1 MAKKGGVQQLQA
13 DLASDEEFEKFLQRS
28 GLLVLDIYS
37 EWCGPCLGMV
47 GSLRKIKLE
56 LGGDNL
62 QLAICKAG
70 SISYLERFNKKSEP
84 TWMFVTNGKAINIM
98 FGTDVPKLVAMITR
112 MLQSTMAKESHVSY
126 EITEL
131 QPIELQQLEVR
142 NRALRVAEEIELA
155 ESRRKR
161 VEYLRSVTDC
171 IMSNLPDIG
180 ITVFG
185 PQVNRDMFKKLS
197 EPADP
202 LKIQCKDRKVFSI
215 SPADFATVNFA
226 AENPLA
232 PDVIEQLYDK
242 ELLMCFWK
250 VEEVLG
256 SPPTVLRQ
264 YAHELTK
271 ETIKPPDEFNE
282 EEIIVPPMIV
292 PLEVTVDILEP
303 GEGPSVRKIRI
314 NVMIFPIEIN
324 VDVEAEAE
332 EVEEEQGGK
341 QVDEIANYEDV
352 EAAEA
357 DPSPAEPLPVAQPE
371 EKQRRTKTIRIPP
384 IWVPSDQR
392 THAAL
397 IYTYFRAQTSTFLPP
412 DPVPEPPHI
421 VMTFDA
427 YKKKD
432 LGVLLETC
440 REDIPLYGFF
450 TSDNPQT
457 AVFIANSVEKYNAK
471 PYVPTDKIVLKVN
484 KVRSPTIPTL
494 MAYGPS
500 YVSTNS
506 VVGHKEASQF
516 FPANYKSAMQEE
528 AELHAVKTEK
538 PKKRKKVSHRTHVEH
553 QFVLFM
559 YIWIFPLQNKKGGD
573 AEDNGKAEA
582 GLADAQQEADDAAK
596 TSPEEGAS
604 TTSSGEDSCESRPA
618 TADGTNP
625 EGAVGS

>member
-70 SISYLERFNKKSEP
+70 SISYLQRFNKKSEP
-84 TWMFVTNGKAINIM
+84 TWMFVTSGKAINIM

-112 MLQSTMAKESHVSY
+112 MLQSTMAKETHLSY

-131 QPIELQQLEVR
+131 QPIELEQLEVR
-142 NRALRVAEEIELA
+142 NKALRLAEEIELA

-161 VEYLRSVTDC
+161 LEYLHSVTDC
-171 IMSNLPDIG
+171 IMANLPDIG

-202 LKIQCKDRKVFSI
+202 LKIQCKDRKVFPILPSDI
-215 SPADFATVNFA
+215 ATVNFA

-232 PDVIEQLYDK
+232 PEVIEQLYDK

-256 SPPTVLRQ
+256 TPPTVLRK

-282 EEIIVPPMIV
+282 EEITVPPMIV
-292 PLEVTVDILEP
+292 PLEVTVEISEP
-303 GEGPSVRKIRI
+303 EPSTEDCQVQPDAVQLAEIRSENVAEGD
-314 NVMIFPIEIN
+314 EETET
-324 VDVEAEAE
+324 EAEAGAAPE
-332 EVEEEQGGK
+332 AVP
-341 QVDEIANYEDV
+341 
-352 EAAEA
+352 AAETA
-357 DPSPAEPLPVAQPE
+357 PVAA
-371 EKQRRTKTIRIPP
+371 KRTKTIRIPP

-421 VMTFDA
+421 VMIFDA

-432 LGVLLETC
+432 LAILLETC

-450 TSDNPQT
+450 NGDNPLT
-457 AVFIANSVEKYNAK
+457 AQFIANSVDKYNAK

-484 KVRSPTIPTL
+484 KLSSPTIPTL

-500 YVSTNS
+500 YVSANS
-506 VVGHKEASQF
+506 VVGHQEATQF
-516 FPANYKSAMQEE
+516 FPANYKSALQEE
-528 AELHAVKTEK
+528 EELHAVKAEK
-538 PKKRKKVSHRTHVEH
+538 PKKRKK
-553 QFVLFM
+553 
-559 YIWIFPLQNKKGGD
+559 NKKRGD
-573 AEDNGKAEA
+573 PEESGKADA
-582 GLADAQQEADDAAK
+582 GPADAQMEAEEAVK

-618 TADGTNP
+618 TADGANP
-625 EGAVGS
+625 DASQAT

>member
-70 SISYLERFNKKSEP
+70 SISSLKRFNKKSEP

-131 QPIELQQLEVR
+131 QPMELEQLEVR
-142 NRALRVAEEIELA
+142 NKALRLAEEIELA

-161 VEYLRSVTDC
+161 LEYLHSVTDC
-171 IMSNLPDIG
+171 IMANLPDIG

-202 LKIQCKDRKVFSI
+202 LKIQCKDRKVFAILPS
-215 SPADFATVNFA
+215 DMTTVNFA

-232 PDVIEQLYDK
+232 PEVIQLLYDK

-256 SPPTVLRQ
+256 TPPTVLRQ

-282 EEIIVPPMIV
+282 EEITVPPMIV
-292 PLEVTVDILEP
+292 PLEVSVEVPEP
-303 GEGPSVRKIRI
+303 EPS
-314 NVMIFPIEIN
+314 
-324 VDVEAEAE
+324 E
-332 EVEEEQGGK
+332 EVQDAEQLAETKSENIRDGKEEEEQ
-341 QVDEIANYEDV
+341 
-352 EAAEA
+352 EAETEEA
-357 DPSPAEPLPVAQPE
+357 LPPAPKSDQ
-371 EKQRRTKTIRIPP
+371 KKTKTIRIPP

-421 VMTFDA
+421 VMIFDA

-432 LGVLLETC
+432 LALLLETC

-450 TSDNPQT
+450 NGDNPQT
-457 AVFIANSVEKYNAK
+457 AVFIANSVDKYNAK

-484 KVRSPTIPTL
+484 KVVNSPTIPTL

-506 VVGHKEASQF
+506 VMGHKEATQF
-516 FPANYKSAMQEE
+516 FPANYKSALQEE
-528 AELHAVKTEK
+528 EELHAVKAEK
-538 PKKRKKVSHRTHVEH
+538 PKKRKK
-553 QFVLFM
+553 
-559 YIWIFPLQNKKGGD
+559 NKKGGD
-573 AEDNGKAEA
+573 PEESGKADA
-582 GLADAQQEADDAAK
+582 GGLADAQQEADEAVK

-618 TADGTNP
+618 TADGANP
-625 EGAVGS
+625 EGPQAT

>member
-13 DLASDEEFEKFLQRS
+13 DLSSDEEFEKFLLRS

-84 TWMFVTNGKAINIM
+84 TWMFVTGGKAINIM
-98 FGTDVPKLVAMITR
+98 FGTDVPKLVAMITG
-112 MLQSTMAKESHVSY
+112 MLRSTMAKESHFGY

-131 QPIELQQLEVR
+131 QPIELEQQEVR
-142 NRALRVAEEIELA
+142 NKALRICEEIELA
-155 ESRRKR
+155 ECRRKR

-171 IMSNLPDIG
+171 IMANLPDIG

-202 LKIQCKDRKVFSI
+202 LKIQCKDRKVFPI
-215 SPADFATVNFA
+215 LPADFATVNFA

-232 PDVIEQLYDK
+232 PEVIAQLYDK

-256 SPPTVLRQ
+256 SPPSVLRQ

-282 EEIIVPPMIV
+282 EEITVPPIIV
-292 PLEVTVDILEP
+292 PLEVTVALPEEAEP
-303 GEGPSVRKIRI
+303 PVQEEQDGAAGE
-314 NVMIFPIEIN
+314 E
-324 VDVEAEAE
+324 EAE
-332 EVEEEQGGK
+332 EEGETLKPQLGESDPN
-341 QVDEIANYEDV
+341 DED
-352 EAAEA
+352 EAK
-357 DPSPAEPLPVAQPE
+357 AEPEATAAPEPVQEQA
-371 EKQRRTKTIRIPP
+371 KRTRTIRIPP
-384 IWVPSDQR
+384 IWVPIDHR

-397 IYTYFRAQTSTFLPP
+397 IYTYFRTQTSTFLPP

-421 VMTFDA
+421 VMTFDS

-432 LGVLLETC
+432 LALILETC

-484 KVRSPTIPTL
+484 KVMSATIPTL
-494 MAYGPS
+494 MTYGPS

-506 VVGHKEASQF
+506 VVGHKEACQF
-516 FPANYKSAMQEE
+516 FPPNYKSALQEE
-528 AELHAVKTEK
+528 AELHAVKAEK
-538 PKKRKKVSHRTHVEH
+538 PKKRKK
-553 QFVLFM
+553 
-559 YIWIFPLQNKKGGD
+559 NKKGAE
-573 AEDNGKAEA
+573 AEDSGKAEA
-582 GLADAQQEADDAAK
+582 EAQQEADEAAK

-625 EGAVGS
+625 DGAPAT

>member
-13 DLASDEEFEKFLQRS
+13 DLTTDEEFEKFLQRS

-70 SISYLERFNKKSEP
+70 SISYLKRFNKKSEP

-98 FGTDVPKLVAMITR
+98 FGTDVPKLVALITKL
-112 MLQSTMAKESHVSY
+112 LQSTMAKESHFGY

-131 QPIELQQLEVR
+131 QPIELQQQEVR
-142 NRALRVAEEIELA
+142 NKALRLAEEIELA

-161 VEYLRSVTDC
+161 LEYLHSVTDC
-171 IMSNLPDIG
+171 IMANLPDIG

-202 LKIQCKDRKVFSI
+202 LKIQCKDRKVFLI
-215 SPADFATVNFA
+215 TPTDFATVNFA
-226 AENPLA
+226 AENPLSQ
-232 PDVIEQLYDK
+232 DVIELLYDK

-256 SPPTVLRQ
+256 SPPAVLRQ

-282 EEIIVPPMIV
+282 EEITVPPMIV
-292 PLEVTVDILEP
+292 PLEVTVEIPQEP
-303 GEGPSVRKIRI
+303 EPL
-314 NVMIFPIEIN
+314 
-324 VDVEAEAE
+324 E
-332 EVEEEQGGK
+332 EVEDQDNQDAEELAESKHDEEGDADEGEAETEVE
-341 QVDEIANYEDV
+341 QVPIPV
-352 EAAEA
+352 
-357 DPSPAEPLPVAQPE
+357 PEPQQ
-371 EKQRRTKTIRIPP
+371 KRTKTIRIPP

-421 VMTFDA
+421 VMIFDA

-432 LGVLLETC
+432 LAILLETC

-450 TSDNPQT
+450 NGENPQT
-457 AVFIANSVEKYNAK
+457 ALFIANSVEKYNAK

-484 KVRSPTIPTL
+484 KVSSPTIPTL

-500 YVSTNS
+500 YVSANS
-506 VVGHKEASQF
+506 VVGHQEATQF
-516 FPANYKSAMQEE
+516 FPPNYKSALQEE
-528 AELHAVKTEK
+528 EELHAVKAEK
-538 PKKRKKVSHRTHVEH
+538 PKKRKK
-553 QFVLFM
+553 
-559 YIWIFPLQNKKGGD
+559 NKKGGD
-573 AEDNGKAEA
+573 TEESGKADA
-582 GLADAQQEADDAAK
+582 GVADAQQEADEAVK

-618 TADGTNP
+618 TADGNNP
-625 EGAVGS
+625 DGQQAT

>member
-1 MAKKGGVQQLQA
+1 MPTCTDA
-13 DLASDEEFEKFLQRS
+13 
-28 GLLVLDIYS
+28 VLDIYS
-37 EWCGPCLGMV
+37 EWCGSCLGMV

-70 SISYLERFNKKSEP
+70 SISYLKRFNRKSEP

-98 FGTDVPKLVAMITR
+98 FGTDVPKLVVMITR

-131 QPIELQQLEVR
+131 QPIELEQQEVR
-142 NRALRVAEEIELA
+142 NKALRLAEEIELA

-161 VEYLRSVTDC
+161 LEYLHSVTDC
-171 IMSNLPDIG
+171 IMANLPDIG

-202 LKIQCKDRKVFSI
+202 LKIQCKDRKVFPI
-215 SPADFATVNFA
+215 LPCDFATVNFA

-232 PDVIEQLYDK
+232 PEVIELLYDK

-256 SPPTVLRQ
+256 SPPSVLRQ

-282 EEIIVPPMIV
+282 EEITVPPIIV
-292 PLEVTVDILEP
+292 PLEVTVDVPETEP
-303 GEGPSVRKIRI
+303 TKEEQEDQGADQLGDAGEG
-314 NVMIFPIEIN
+314 EEA
-324 VDVEAEAE
+324 DTEVEASSA
-332 EVEEEQGGK
+332 
-341 QVDEIANYEDV
+341 
-352 EAAEA
+352 
-357 DPSPAEPLPVAQPE
+357 PVPVP
-371 EKQRRTKTIRIPP
+371 KPDLKKTKTIRIPP
-384 IWVPSDQR
+384 IWVPTDQR

-397 IYTYFRAQTSTFLPP
+397 IYTYFRTQTSTFLPP

-421 VMTFDA
+421 VMIFDA

-432 LGVLLETC
+432 LAILLETC

-450 TSDNPQT
+450 TGENPQT

-484 KVRSPTIPTL
+484 KVSSPTIPTL
-494 MAYGPS
+494 MAYSPS

-506 VVGHKEASQF
+506 VVGHKEATQF
-516 FPANYKSAMQEE
+516 FPANYKSALQEE
-528 AELHAVKTEK
+528 EELHAVKAEK
-538 PKKRKKVSHRTHVEH
+538 PKKRKK
-553 QFVLFM
+553 
-559 YIWIFPLQNKKGGD
+559 NKKGGD
-573 AEDNGKAEA
+573 PEESGKVDA
-582 GLADAQQEADDAAK
+582 GLADAQQEADEAVK

-625 EGAVGS
+625 DGPQAT

>member
-13 DLASDEEFEKFLQRS
+13 DISTDEEFEKFLLRP

-37 EWCGPCLGMV
+37 EWCGSCLGMV

-70 SISYLERFNKKSEP
+70 SISSLQRFNKKSEP

-98 FGTDVPKLVAMITR
+98 FGTDVPKLVVMITR
-112 MLQSTMAKESHVSY
+112 MLQSTLAKESHVSY

-131 QPIELQQLEVR
+131 QPIELEQLEVR
-142 NRALRVAEEIELA
+142 NKALRLAEEIELA

-161 VEYLRSVTDC
+161 LEYLHSVTDC
-171 IMSNLPDIG
+171 IMANLPDIG

-202 LKIQCKDRKVFSI
+202 LKIQCKDRKVFPI
-215 SPADFATVNFA
+215 TPGDFATVNFA

-232 PDVIEQLYDK
+232 PEVIELLHDK

-256 SPPTVLRQ
+256 TPPSVLRQ

-282 EEIIVPPMIV
+282 EEITVPPIIV
-292 PLEVTVDILEP
+292 PLEV
-303 GEGPSVRKIRI
+303 S
-314 NVMIFPIEIN
+314 
-324 VDVEAEAE
+324 VDVPEPEPT
-332 EVEEEQGGK
+332 EEEQEDQSAKLLGEGEE
-341 QVDEIANYEDV
+341 VDT
-352 EAAEA
+352 EA
-357 DPSPAEPLPVAQPE
+357 DASPVPVPVPKPE
-371 EKQRRTKTIRIPP
+371 QKKTKTIRIPP
-384 IWVPSDQR
+384 IWVPIDQR

-397 IYTYFRAQTSTFLPP
+397 IYTYFRAQTTTFLPP

-421 VMTFDA
+421 VMIFDA

-432 LGVLLETC
+432 LAILLDTC

-450 TSDNPQT
+450 SGENPLT
-457 AVFIANSVEKYNAK
+457 ATFLANSVDKYNAK

-484 KVRSPTIPTL
+484 KVSSPTIPTL

-516 FPANYKSAMQEE
+516 FPANYKSALQEE
-528 AELHAVKTEK
+528 EELHAVKAEK
-538 PKKRKKVSHRTHVEH
+538 PKKRKK
-553 QFVLFM
+553 
-559 YIWIFPLQNKKGGD
+559 NKKGGD
-573 AEDNGKAEA
+573 PEESGKGDA
-582 GLADAQQEADDAAK
+582 GLADAQQEADEAVK

-604 TTSSGEDSCESRPA
+604 TTSSGEDSCDSRPA

-625 EGAVGS
+625 DGPNPQAT

>member
-1 MAKKGGVQQLQA
+1 
-13 DLASDEEFEKFLQRS
+13 
-28 GLLVLDIYS
+28 
-37 EWCGPCLGMV
+37 MV

-70 SISYLERFNKKSEP
+70 SISYLKRFNKKSEP
-84 TWMFVTNGKAINIM
+84 TWMFVTSGKAINIM

-112 MLQSTMAKESHVSY
+112 MLQSTLAKESHVSY

-131 QPIELQQLEVR
+131 QPIELEQLEVR
-142 NRALRVAEEIELA
+142 NKALRLAEEIELA

-161 VEYLRSVTDC
+161 LEYLHSVTDC
-171 IMSNLPDIG
+171 IMANLPDIG

-202 LKIQCKDRKVFSI
+202 LKIQCKDRKVFPILPS
-215 SPADFATVNFA
+215 DMATVNFA

-232 PDVIEQLYDK
+232 PEVIELLYDK

-271 ETIKPPDEFNE
+271 ETIKPPGEFNE
-282 EEIIVPPMIV
+282 EEITVPPMIV
-292 PLEVTVDILEP
+292 PLEVSVKIPERELLEEMQDTQDAEQLSEIKSEHLK
-303 GEGPSVRKIRI
+303 EG
-314 NVMIFPIEIN
+314 
-324 VDVEAEAE
+324 
-332 EVEEEQGGK
+332 EEE
-341 QVDEIANYEDV
+341 
-352 EAAEA
+352 EAAETA
-357 DPSPAEPLPVAQPE
+357 ETAEDAVPPAEAAAVSRSDQ
-371 EKQRRTKTIRIPP
+371 KKTKTIRIPP

-421 VMTFDA
+421 VMIFDA

-432 LGVLLETC
+432 LAILLETC
-440 REDIPLYGFF
+440 RDDIPLYGFF
-450 TSDNPQT
+450 NSDNPQT

-484 KVRSPTIPTL
+484 KVSSPTIPTL

-500 YVSTNS
+500 YVSSNS
-506 VVGHKEASQF
+506 VIGHKEASQF
-516 FPANYKSAMQEE
+516 FPANYKSALQEE
-528 AELHAVKTEK
+528 EELHAVKAEK
-538 PKKRKKVSHRTHVEH
+538 PKKRKK
-553 QFVLFM
+553 
-559 YIWIFPLQNKKGGD
+559 NKKGGD
-573 AEDNGKAEA
+573 PEESGKADA
-582 GLADAQQEADDAAK
+582 GLADAQQEADEAVK

-625 EGAVGS
+625 EAPST

>member
-303 GEGPSVRKIRI
+303 
-314 NVMIFPIEIN
+314 EIN

-341 QVDEIANYEDV
+341 QVDEIANDEDV

-553 QFVLFM
+553 QFVLFV

>member
-13 DLASDEEFEKFLQRS
+13 DISTDEEFDKFLHRS

-98 FGTDVPKLVAMITR
+98 FGTDVPKLVAIITK
-112 MLQSTMAKESHVSY
+112 MLQSTMAKEVHQCY

-131 QPIELQQLEVR
+131 QPIELEQQEVT
-142 NRALRVAEEIELA
+142 NKALRLAEHIEL
-155 ESRRKR
+155 EECKRKR
-161 VEYLRSVTDC
+161 LEHLKSVTDC
-171 IMSNLPDIG
+171 IMQNLPDIG

-185 PQVNRDMFKKLS
+185 PQVNREMFKKLS

-202 LKIQCKDRKVFSI
+202 LKIQCKDRKVFPITPS
-215 SPADFATVNFA
+215 DFATVNFA

-232 PDVIEQLYDK
+232 SDVIEHLYDK

-250 VEEVLG
+250 VDEALG
-256 SPPTVLRQ
+256 IPPNILRQ

-282 EEIIVPPMIV
+282 EEITVPPIIV
-292 PLEVTVDILEP
+292 PLE
-303 GEGPSVRKIRI
+303 I
-314 NVMIFPIEIN
+314 NVQIKRKGSEK
-324 VDVEAEAE
+324 EAEILRVE
-332 EVEEEQGGK
+332 DLNVNMEEDKGEVE
-341 QVDEIANYEDV
+341 I
-352 EAAEA
+352 EAAE
-357 DPSPAEPLPVAQPE
+357 DPYDVKSED
-371 EKQRRTKTIRIPP
+371 TKNYKNIRIPP

-397 IYTYFRAQTSTFLPP
+397 IYTYFRGQTTAFLPP
-412 DPVPEPPHI
+412 DPDPEPPHI
-421 VMTFDA
+421 VMSFDA

-432 LGVLLETC
+432 LYILLVSW

-484 KVRSPTIPTL
+484 KVKTQTLPVL
-494 MAYGPS
+494 MAYGPN
-500 YVSTNS
+500 YVSANS
-506 VVGHKEASQF
+506 VVGHEEACQF
-516 FPANYKSAMQEE
+516 FPDSYKSALQEE
-528 AELHAVKTEK
+528 AELHAVKPDK
-538 PKKRKKVSHRTHVEH
+538 PKKRKK
-553 QFVLFM
+553 
-559 YIWIFPLQNKKGGD
+559 NKKGAD
-573 AEDNGKAEA
+573 AEDTRKVDVGLSEEEA
-582 GLADAQQEADDAAK
+582 LQESDEAAK
-596 TSPEEGAS
+596 TTPEEGAS
-604 TTSSGEDSCESRPA
+604 TTSSGEDSCESRPP
-618 TADGTNP
+618 TADGINSFTDR
-625 EGAVGS
+625 GSGVTTK

>member
-13 DLASDEEFEKFLQRS
+13 DLSTDEEFEKFLQRP

-70 SISYLERFNKKSEP
+70 SISYLKRFNKKSEP
-84 TWMFVTNGKAINIM
+84 TWMFVTGGKAINIM

-112 MLQSTMAKESHVSY
+112 MLQSTLAKESHVSY
-126 EITEL
+126 EVTEL
-131 QPIELQQLEVR
+131 QPIELEQLEVR
-142 NRALRVAEEIELA
+142 NKALRLAEEIELA

-161 VEYLRSVTDC
+161 LEYLHSVTDC
-171 IMSNLPDIG
+171 IMANLPDIG

-202 LKIQCKDRKVFSI
+202 LKIQCKDRKVFTI
-215 SPADFATVNFA
+215 LPGDMATVNFA

-232 PDVIEQLYDK
+232 AEVIEQLYDK

-282 EEIIVPPMIV
+282 EEITVPPMIV
-292 PLEVTVDILEP
+292 PLEVSVEIPEPEQSEELQDTQNAQQPVDIKSDHVKEG
-303 GEGPSVRKIRI
+303 GE
-314 NVMIFPIEIN
+314 E
-324 VDVEAEAE
+324 E
-332 EVEEEQGGK
+332 EVEGVAETEEEA
-341 QVDEIANYEDV
+341 VPPA
-352 EAAEA
+352 EAAAVPRSE
-357 DPSPAEPLPVAQPE
+357 Q
-371 EKQRRTKTIRIPP
+371 KKTKIIRIPP

-421 VMTFDA
+421 VMIFDA

-432 LGVLLETC
+432 LAILLETC

-450 TSDNPQT
+450 NGDNPQT
-457 AVFIANSVEKYNAK
+457 AVFIANSVDKYNAK

-484 KVRSPTIPTL
+484 KVSSPTIPTL

-500 YVSTNS
+500 YVSANS
-506 VVGHKEASQF
+506 VIGHKEASQF
-516 FPANYKSAMQEE
+516 FPANYKSALQEE
-528 AELHAVKTEK
+528 EELHAVKAEK
-538 PKKRKKVSHRTHVEH
+538 PKKRKK
-553 QFVLFM
+553 
-559 YIWIFPLQNKKGGD
+559 NKKGGD
-573 AEDNGKAEA
+573 PEESGKADA
-582 GLADAQQEADDAAK
+582 GLADAQQEADEAVK

-618 TADGTNP
+618 TADGANP
-625 EGAVGS
+625 EALPAP

>member
-142 NRALRVAEEIELA
+142 NRALQVAEEIELA

-171 IMSNLPDIG
+171 IMGNLPDIG

-232 PDVIEQLYDK
+232 PEVIEQLYDK

-256 SPPTVLRQ
+256 SPPAVLRQ

-282 EEIIVPPMIV
+282 EEITVPPMIV
-292 PLEVTVDILEP
+292 PLEVTAEVEP
-303 GEGPSVRKIRI
+303 EP
-314 NVMIFPIEIN
+314 
-324 VDVEAEAE
+324 
-332 EVEEEQGGK
+332 EEEQGG
-341 QVDEIANYEDV
+341 QQLGEMPNDEEM
-352 EAAEA
+352 EAAES
-357 DPSPAEPLPVAQPE
+357 DPSPAELLPVAQPE
-371 EKQRRTKTIRIPP
+371 EKTRRTKTIRIPP

-397 IYTYFRAQTSTFLPP
+397 IYTYFRAQTATFLPP

-471 PYVPTDKIVLKVN
+471 PYVP
-484 KVRSPTIPTL
+484 
-494 MAYGPS
+494 
-500 YVSTNS
+500 
-506 VVGHKEASQF
+506 
-516 FPANYKSAMQEE
+516 
-528 AELHAVKTEK
+528 
-538 PKKRKKVSHRTHVEH
+538 
-553 QFVLFM
+553 
-559 YIWIFPLQNKKGGD
+559 
-573 AEDNGKAEA
+573 
-582 GLADAQQEADDAAK
+582 
-596 TSPEEGAS
+596 
-604 TTSSGEDSCESRPA
+604 
-618 TADGTNP
+618 
-625 EGAVGS
+625 

>member
-13 DLASDEEFEKFLQRS
+13 DISTDEEFEKFLLRP

-37 EWCGPCLGMV
+37 EWCGSCLGMV

-70 SISYLERFNKKSEP
+70 SISSLQRFNKKSEP

-98 FGTDVPKLVAMITR
+98 FGTDVPKLVVMITR
-112 MLQSTMAKESHVSY
+112 MLQSTLAKESHVSY

-131 QPIELQQLEVR
+131 QPIELEQLEVR
-142 NRALRVAEEIELA
+142 NRALRLAEEIELA

-161 VEYLRSVTDC
+161 LEYLHSVTDC
-171 IMSNLPDIG
+171 IMANLPDIG

-202 LKIQCKDRKVFSI
+202 LKIQCKDRKVFPI
-215 SPADFATVNFA
+215 TPGDFATVNFA

-232 PDVIEQLYDK
+232 PEVIELLHDK

-250 VEEVLG
+250 VDEVLG
-256 SPPTVLRQ
+256 TPPSVLRQ

-282 EEIIVPPMIV
+282 EEITVPPIIV
-292 PLEVTVDILEP
+292 PLEV
-303 GEGPSVRKIRI
+303 S
-314 NVMIFPIEIN
+314 
-324 VDVEAEAE
+324 VDVPEPEPSEEELEDQSAKLLGEDEEVDTEAEACS
-332 EVEEEQGGK
+332 VPVPVPVPKAEQK
-341 QVDEIANYEDV
+341 
-352 EAAEA
+352 
-357 DPSPAEPLPVAQPE
+357 
-371 EKQRRTKTIRIPP
+371 KTKIIRIPP
-384 IWVPSDQR
+384 IWVPIDQR

-397 IYTYFRAQTSTFLPP
+397 IYTYFRAQTTTFLPP

-421 VMTFDA
+421 VMIFDA

-432 LGVLLETC
+432 LAILLETC

-450 TSDNPQT
+450 SGENPLT
-457 AVFIANSVEKYNAK
+457 ATFLANSVDKYNARS
-471 PYVPTDKIVLKVN
+471 YVPTDKIVLKVN
-484 KVRSPTIPTL
+484 KVSSPTIPTL

-516 FPANYKSAMQEE
+516 FPVNYKSALQEE
-528 AELHAVKTEK
+528 EELHAVKAEK
-538 PKKRKKVSHRTHVEH
+538 PKKRKK
-553 QFVLFM
+553 
-559 YIWIFPLQNKKGGD
+559 NKKGGD
-573 AEDNGKAEA
+573 PEESGKADA
-582 GLADAQQEADDAAK
+582 GLADAQQEADEAVK

-625 EGAVGS
+625 DGPNPLAT

>member
-13 DLASDEEFEKFLQRS
+13 DLTTDEEFEKFLQRT

-70 SISYLERFNKKSEP
+70 SISYLNRFNKKSEP
-84 TWMFVTNGKAINIM
+84 TWMFVTNGKAISIM

-112 MLQSTMAKESHVSY
+112 MLQSTMAKESHLSY

-142 NRALRVAEEIELA
+142 NKALRQAEEIELA

-161 VEYLRSVTDC
+161 LEYLHSVTDC
-171 IMSNLPDIG
+171 IMANLPDIG

-202 LKIQCKDRKVFSI
+202 LKIQCKDRKVFTILPSDI
-215 SPADFATVNFA
+215 ATVNFA

-232 PDVIEQLYDK
+232 PDVIELLYEK

-292 PLEVTVDILEP
+292 PMEVSVEIPEPEQTEEDQEHQDAHQLVDTKTENVED
-303 GEGPSVRKIRI
+303 GEEKASP
-314 NVMIFPIEIN
+314 
-324 VDVEAEAE
+324 E
-332 EVEEEQGGK
+332 EVPP
-341 QVDEIANYEDV
+341 V
-352 EAAEA
+352 EPTTVPKA
-357 DPSPAEPLPVAQPE
+357 DQN
-371 EKQRRTKTIRIPP
+371 KTKTVRIPP

-421 VMTFDA
+421 VMIFDA

-432 LGVLLETC
+432 LAILLDTC

-450 TSDNPQT
+450 NGENPQT
-457 AVFIANSVEKYNAK
+457 AVFIANSVDKYNAK

-484 KVRSPTIPTL
+484 KVSSPTIPTL

-506 VVGHKEASQF
+506 VIGHKEATQF
-516 FPANYKSAMQEE
+516 FPANYKSALQEE
-528 AELHAVKTEK
+528 EELHAVKAEK
-538 PKKRKKVSHRTHVEH
+538 PKKRKK
-553 QFVLFM
+553 
-559 YIWIFPLQNKKGGD
+559 NKKGGD
-573 AEDNGKAEA
+573 PEESGKVDI
-582 GLADAQQEADDAAK
+582 GLTDTQQEADEAVK

-625 EGAVGS
+625 DGTQGT

>member
-13 DLASDEEFEKFLQRS
+13 DLSTDEEFEKFLQRA

-70 SISYLERFNKKSEP
+70 SISYLKRFNKKSEP
-84 TWMFVTNGKAINIM
+84 TWMFVTGGKAINIM

-112 MLQSTMAKESHVSY
+112 MLQSTLAKESHVSY

-131 QPIELQQLEVR
+131 QPIELEQLEVR
-142 NRALRVAEEIELA
+142 NKALRLAEEIELA

-161 VEYLRSVTDC
+161 LEYLHSVTDC
-171 IMSNLPDIG
+171 IMANLPDIG

-202 LKIQCKDRKVFSI
+202 LKIQCKDRKVFPILPS
-215 SPADFATVNFA
+215 DMATVNFA
-226 AENPLA
+226 AENPLS
-232 PDVIEQLYDK
+232 PEVIELLYDK

-271 ETIKPPDEFNE
+271 ETIKPPGEFNE
-282 EEIIVPPMIV
+282 EEITVPPIIV
-292 PLEVTVDILEP
+292 PLEVSVKIPERELLEEMQDTQDAEQLSEIKSEHVK
-303 GEGPSVRKIRI
+303 EG
-314 NVMIFPIEIN
+314 
-324 VDVEAEAE
+324 
-332 EVEEEQGGK
+332 EEE
-341 QVDEIANYEDV
+341 EE
-352 EAAEA
+352 EAAETA
-357 DPSPAEPLPVAQPE
+357 EEAVPPAEAAAVSRSDQ
-371 EKQRRTKTIRIPP
+371 KKTKTIRIPP

-421 VMTFDA
+421 VMIFDA

-432 LGVLLETC
+432 LAILLETC
-440 REDIPLYGFF
+440 RDDIPLYGFF
-450 TSDNPQT
+450 NSDNPQT

-484 KVRSPTIPTL
+484 KVSSPTIPTL

-500 YVSTNS
+500 YVSSNS
-506 VVGHKEASQF
+506 VIGHKEAGQF
-516 FPANYKSAMQEE
+516 FPANYKSALQEE
-528 AELHAVKTEK
+528 EELHAVKAEK
-538 PKKRKKVSHRTHVEH
+538 PKKRKK
-553 QFVLFM
+553 
-559 YIWIFPLQNKKGGD
+559 NKKGGD
-573 AEDNGKAEA
+573 PEESGKADA
-582 GLADAQQEADDAAK
+582 GLADAQQEADEAVK

-625 EGAVGS
+625 EAPAT

>member
-303 GEGPSVRKIRI
+303 
-314 NVMIFPIEIN
+314 EIN

-341 QVDEIANYEDV
+341 QVDEIANDEDV

-538 PKKRKKVSHRTHVEH
+538 PKKRKK
-553 QFVLFM
+553 
-559 YIWIFPLQNKKGGD
+559 NKKGGD

>member
-13 DLASDEEFEKFLQRS
+13 DISTDEEFEKFLQRS

-84 TWMFVTNGKAINIM
+84 TWMFVTGGKAINIM
-98 FGTDVPKLVAMITR
+98 FGTDVPKLVAIITK
-112 MLQSTMAKESHVSY
+112 MLQSTMAKEVHQSY

-131 QPIELQQLEVR
+131 QPIELEQQEVK
-142 NRALRVAEEIELA
+142 NKALRLAENIEL
-155 ESRRKR
+155 EECKRKR
-161 VEYLRSVTDC
+161 LEYLKSVTDC
-171 IMSNLPDIG
+171 IMQNLPDIG

-185 PQVNRDMFKKLS
+185 PQVNREMFKKLS

-202 LKIQCKDRKVFSI
+202 LKIQCKDRKVFTITRS
-215 SPADFATVNFA
+215 DFTTVNFA
-226 AENPLA
+226 SENPLA
-232 PDVIEQLYDK
+232 SDVIEQLYDK

-250 VEEVLG
+250 VEDALG
-256 SPPTVLRQ
+256 SPPNVLRQ

-282 EEIIVPPMIV
+282 EEITVPPIIV
-292 PLEVTVDILEP
+292 PLDVTVQIKREVC
-303 GEGPSVRKIRI
+303 ET
-314 NVMIFPIEIN
+314 
-324 VDVEAEAE
+324 EAEIVRVEQLNDNKE
-332 EVEEEQGGK
+332 EDKSE
-341 QVDEIANYEDV
+341 VDN
-352 EAAEA
+352 EAAE
-357 DPSPAEPLPVAQPE
+357 DRDEGKLEDS
-371 EKQRRTKTIRIPP
+371 TNFKTIRIPP

-392 THAAL
+392 TNAAL
-397 IYTYFRAQTSTFLPP
+397 IYTYFRGQTSAFLPP

-432 LGVLLETC
+432 LDILLESC

-484 KVRSPTIPTL
+484 KVKTQTVPML

-506 VVGHKEASQF
+506 VVGHKEACQF
-516 FPANYKSAMQEE
+516 FPDNYKSALQEE
-528 AELHAVKTEK
+528 AELHAVKAEK
-538 PKKRKKVSHRTHVEH
+538 PKKRKK
-553 QFVLFM
+553 
-559 YIWIFPLQNKKGGD
+559 NKKGAD
-573 AEDNGKAEA
+573 ADDNGKADVLSEA
-582 GLADAQQEADDAAK
+582 EAQQESEEAAK
-596 TSPEEGAS
+596 TTPEESAS
-604 TTSSGEDSCESRPA
+604 TTSSGEDSCESRPP
-618 TADGTNP
+618 TADGNNSSADRGT
-625 EGAVGS
+625 GVITK

>member
-13 DLASDEEFEKFLQRS
+13 DLTTDEEFEKFLQRS

-70 SISYLERFNKKSEP
+70 SISYLKRFNKKSEP

-112 MLQSTMAKESHVSY
+112 LLQSTMARESHLSY
-126 EITEL
+126 EVTEL
-131 QPIELQQLEVR
+131 QPMELEQLEVR
-142 NRALRVAEEIELA
+142 NKALRLAEEIELA

-161 VEYLRSVTDC
+161 LEYLHSVTDC
-171 IMSNLPDIG
+171 IMANLPDIG

-202 LKIQCKDRKVFSI
+202 LKIQCKDRKVFPI
-215 SPADFATVNFA
+215 LPGDIATVNFA

-256 SPPTVLRQ
+256 TPPTVLRQ

-282 EEIIVPPMIV
+282 EEITVPPMIV
-292 PLEVTVDILEP
+292 PLEVTVEISEPEPSSENGLEQSDAEHLAEIRSENV
-303 GEGPSVRKIRI
+303 GEG
-314 NVMIFPIEIN
+314 
-324 VDVEAEAE
+324 
-332 EVEEEQGGK
+332 EEEIEPEVGAAPEA
-341 QVDEIANYEDV
+341 VP
-352 EAAEA
+352 AAETA
-357 DPSPAEPLPVAQPE
+357 PVPA
-371 EKQRRTKTIRIPP
+371 KKTKTIRIPP

-397 IYTYFRAQTSTFLPP
+397 IYTYFRVQTTTFLPP

-421 VMTFDA
+421 VMIFDA

-432 LGVLLETC
+432 LAILLETC
-440 REDIPLYGFF
+440 REDIPLYGFYNG
-450 TSDNPQT
+450 DNPLT
-457 AVFIANSVEKYNAK
+457 AQFIANSVEKYNAK

-484 KVRSPTIPTL
+484 KLNSPTIPTL

-500 YVSTNS
+500 YVSANS
-506 VVGHKEASQF
+506 VVGHQEAIQF
-516 FPANYKSAMQEE
+516 FPANYKSALQEE
-528 AELHAVKTEK
+528 EELHAVKAEK
-538 PKKRKKVSHRTHVEH
+538 PKKRKK
-553 QFVLFM
+553 
-559 YIWIFPLQNKKGGD
+559 NKKGGD
-573 AEDNGKAEA
+573 PEESGKADA
-582 GLADAQQEADDAAK
+582 GPADAQLEADEAVK

-618 TADGTNP
+618 TADGANP
-625 EGAVGS
+625 DASAS

>member
-13 DLASDEEFEKFLQRS
+13 DISSDEEFEKFLQRP

-84 TWMFVTNGKAINIM
+84 TWMFVANGKAINIM

-112 MLQSTMAKESHVSY
+112 ELELTIAKEPHECY

-131 QPIELQQLEVR
+131 QPIELEQLKIKNE
-142 NRALRVAEEIELA
+142 ALQLAEKIELE
-155 ESRRKR
+155 ESKKKR
-161 VEYLRSVTDC
+161 IEYLKYVTDT
-171 IMSNLPDIG
+171 IMENLPDIG

-202 LKIQCKDRKVFSI
+202 LKIQCKDRKVFAITQS
-215 SPADFATVNFA
+215 DFNTVNFS
-226 AENPLA
+226 AENPLES
-232 PDVIEQLYDK
+232 DVIQHLYDK

-250 VEEVLG
+250 VEETMG
-256 SPPTVLRQ
+256 TPPTVLNL

-282 EEIIVPPMIV
+282 EETILPPLIVPI
-292 PLEVTVDILEP
+292 EVSIQVMVEVEP
-303 GEGPSVRKIRI
+303 DEPPVEPFEG
-314 NVMIFPIEIN
+314 
-324 VDVEAEAE
+324 EAEAE
-332 EVEEEQGGK
+332 
-341 QVDEIANYEDV
+341 A
-352 EAAEA
+352 EAAETA
-357 DPSPAEPLPVAQPE
+357 APAEQLME
-371 EKQRRTKTIRIPP
+371 TKLIKIPP

-397 IYTYFRAQTSTFLPP
+397 IYTYFRAQTATFLPP
-412 DPVPEPPHI
+412 DPTPEPPHI
-421 VMTFDA
+421 IMTFDA

-432 LGVLLETC
+432 LMNLVDAC
-440 REDIPLYGFF
+440 RDDVPLYGFF
-450 TSDNPQT
+450 SSDNPQT
-457 AVFIANSVEKYNAK
+457 ANFIANSVDKYNAK

-484 KVRSPTIPTL
+484 KVLGETIPLL
-494 MAYGPS
+494 MEYGPS
-500 YVSTNS
+500 YVSPNS
-506 VVGHKEASQF
+506 VVGSKEASKF
-516 FPANYKSAMQEE
+516 FPPSYKSAQQEE
-528 AELHAVKTEK
+528 AELHAVKAEK
-538 PKKRKKVSHRTHVEH
+538 PKKRKK
-553 QFVLFM
+553 
-559 YIWIFPLQNKKGGD
+559 NKKGAD
-573 AEDNGKAEA
+573 AEDDQGAA
-582 GLADAQQEADDAAK
+582 GGADNQQEADDAAK

-618 TADGTNP
+618 TADGNNLSTDAP
-625 EGAVGS
+625 Q

>member
-13 DLASDEEFEKFLQRS
+13 DLSTDEEFEKFLLRS

-112 MLQSTMAKESHVSY
+112 MLQSTMAKESHFGY

-131 QPIELQQLEVR
+131 QPIELEQQEER
-142 NRALRVAEEIELA
+142 NKALRLAQEIELA

-161 VEYLRSVTDC
+161 VEYLSSVTDC
-171 IMSNLPDIG
+171 IMANLPDIG

-202 LKIQCKDRKVFSI
+202 LKIQCKDRKVFPITPS
-215 SPADFATVNFA
+215 DFATVNFA

-232 PDVIEQLYDK
+232 PEVIEQLYDK

-256 SPPTVLRQ
+256 SPPSVLRQ

-282 EEIIVPPMIV
+282 EEITVPPMIV
-292 PLEVTVDILEP
+292 PLEITVEIPAED
-303 GEGPSVRKIRI
+303 PSSEEAV
-314 NVMIFPIEIN
+314 
-324 VDVEAEAE
+324 AEAMKQQS
-332 EVEEEQGGK
+332 EEQKDPDSTRNEGGGG
-341 QVDEIANYEDV
+341 DEE
-352 EAAEA
+352 AEA
-357 DPSPAEPLPVAQPE
+357 DPEPAPPPEPEQEQP
-371 EKQRRTKTIRIPP
+371 KKTKIVRIPP

-397 IYTYFRAQTSTFLPP
+397 IYTYFRGQTSAFLPP

-432 LGVLLETC
+432 LALILETC

-484 KVRSPTIPTL
+484 KVSSATIPTL
-494 MAYGPS
+494 KAYGPS
-500 YVSTNS
+500 YVSINS
-506 VVGHKEASQF
+506 VIGHKEAVQF
-516 FPANYKSAMQEE
+516 FPANYKSALQEE

-538 PKKRKKVSHRTHVEH
+538 PKKRKK
-553 QFVLFM
+553 
-559 YIWIFPLQNKKGGD
+559 NKKGAD
-573 AEDNGKAEA
+573 ADESGKPDA
-582 GLADAQQEADDAAK
+582 GLTDAQQEADEAAK

-618 TADGTNP
+618 TADGANA
-625 EGAVGS
+625 EGAPAT

>member
-13 DLASDEEFEKFLQRS
+13 DLSTDEEFEKFLLRS

-98 FGTDVPKLVAMITR
+98 FGTDVPKLVTVITR
-112 MLQSTMAKESHVSY
+112 LLQSTMAKETHLGY

-131 QPIELQQLEVR
+131 QPIELEQLEER
-142 NRALRVAEEIELA
+142 NKALRLSEEIELS

-161 VEYLRSVTDC
+161 MEYLSSVTDC

-202 LKIQCKDRKVFSI
+202 LKIQCKDRKVFPI
-215 SPADFATVNFA
+215 TAPDFATVNFA

-232 PDVIEQLYDK
+232 QEVIEQLYDK

-256 SPPTVLRQ
+256 TPPSVLRQ

-282 EEIIVPPMIV
+282 EEITVPPMIV
-292 PLEVTVDILEP
+292 PLEVTVEIPEEEP
-303 GEGPSVRKIRI
+303 VLQEDDEEEIIKQMSGEKSEEPPGDDKG
-314 NVMIFPIEIN
+314 EA
-324 VDVEAEAE
+324 AEAE
-332 EVEEEQGGK
+332 ETEAKPPPAPEPEQ
-341 QVDEIANYEDV
+341 
-352 EAAEA
+352 
-357 DPSPAEPLPVAQPE
+357 
-371 EKQRRTKTIRIPP
+371 EKPKKTKTIRIPP
-384 IWVPSDQR
+384 IWVPCDQR

-397 IYTYFRAQTSTFLPP
+397 IYTYFRAQTATFLPP

-432 LGVLLETC
+432 LALILETC

-484 KVRSPTIPTL
+484 KVKGQTIPTL
-494 MAYGPS
+494 MTYGPS

-506 VVGHKEASQF
+506 VIGHKEAVQF
-516 FPANYKSAMQEE
+516 FPPNYKSALQEE
-528 AELHAVKTEK
+528 AELHAVKAEK
-538 PKKRKKVSHRTHVEH
+538 PKKRKK
-553 QFVLFM
+553 
-559 YIWIFPLQNKKGGD
+559 NKKG
-573 AEDNGKAEA
+573 AEAEESGKAAE
-582 GLADAQQEADDAAK
+582 ADAQQEAEEAAK

-618 TADGTNP
+618 TADGTNAD
-625 EGAVGS
+625 GGQGT

>member
-1 MAKKGGVQQLQA
+1 
-13 DLASDEEFEKFLQRS
+13 
-28 GLLVLDIYS
+28 
-37 EWCGPCLGMV
+37 
-47 GSLRKIKLE
+47 
-56 LGGDNL
+56 
-62 QLAICKAG
+62 
-70 SISYLERFNKKSEP
+70 
-84 TWMFVTNGKAINIM
+84 M

-112 MLQSTMAKESHVSY
+112 MLQSTLAKESHVSY

-131 QPIELQQLEVR
+131 QPIELEQLEVR
-142 NRALRVAEEIELA
+142 NKALRLAEEIELA

-161 VEYLRSVTDC
+161 LEYLHSVTDC
-171 IMSNLPDIG
+171 IMANLPDIG

-202 LKIQCKDRKVFSI
+202 LKIQCKDRKVFPILPS
-215 SPADFATVNFA
+215 DMATVNFA
-226 AENPLA
+226 AENPLS
-232 PDVIEQLYDK
+232 PEVIELLYDK

-271 ETIKPPDEFNE
+271 ETIKPPGEFNE
-282 EEIIVPPMIV
+282 EEITVPPIIV
-292 PLEVTVDILEP
+292 PLEVSVKIPERELLEEMQDTQDAEQLSEIKSEHVK
-303 GEGPSVRKIRI
+303 EG
-314 NVMIFPIEIN
+314 
-324 VDVEAEAE
+324 
-332 EVEEEQGGK
+332 EEE
-341 QVDEIANYEDV
+341 EE
-352 EAAEA
+352 EAAETA
-357 DPSPAEPLPVAQPE
+357 EEAVPPAEAAAVSRSDQ
-371 EKQRRTKTIRIPP
+371 KKTKTIRIPP

-421 VMTFDA
+421 VMIFDA

-432 LGVLLETC
+432 LAILLETC
-440 REDIPLYGFF
+440 RDDIPLYGFF
-450 TSDNPQT
+450 NSDNPQT

-484 KVRSPTIPTL
+484 KVSSPTIPTL

-500 YVSTNS
+500 YVSSNS
-506 VVGHKEASQF
+506 VIGHKEAGQF
-516 FPANYKSAMQEE
+516 FPANYKSALQEE
-528 AELHAVKTEK
+528 EELHAVKAEK
-538 PKKRKKVSHRTHVEH
+538 PKKRKK
-553 QFVLFM
+553 
-559 YIWIFPLQNKKGGD
+559 NKKGGD
-573 AEDNGKAEA
+573 PEESGKADA
-582 GLADAQQEADDAAK
+582 GLADAQQEADEAVK

-625 EGAVGS
+625 EAPAT

>member
-84 TWMFVTNGKAINIM
+84 TWMFVTSGKAINIM

-171 IMSNLPDIG
+171 IMGNLPDIG

-215 SPADFATVNFA
+215 LPADFATVNFA

-232 PDVIEQLYDK
+232 SEVIEQLYDK

-256 SPPTVLRQ
+256 SPPAVLRQ

-282 EEIIVPPMIV
+282 EEITVPPMIV
-292 PLEVTVDILEP
+292 PLEVTVEILEP
-303 GEGPSVRKIRI
+303 VEPEG
-314 NVMIFPIEIN
+314 
-324 VDVEAEAE
+324 
-332 EVEEEQGGK
+332 EEEK
-341 QVDEIANYEDV
+341 QEHGDQQLDEMANDE
-352 EAAEA
+352 EAKAAES
-357 DPSPAEPLPVAQPE
+357 DPSPAEPIMEQPE
-371 EKQRRTKTIRIPP
+371 EKPRRTKTIRIPP

-397 IYTYFRAQTSTFLPP
+397 IYTYFRAQTATFLPP

-457 AVFIANSVEKYNAK
+457 AVFIANSVDKYNAK

-506 VVGHKEASQF
+506 VVGHKEAAQF
-516 FPANYKSAMQEE
+516 FPANYKSALQEE

-538 PKKRKKVSHRTHVEH
+538 PKKRKK
-553 QFVLFM
+553 
-559 YIWIFPLQNKKGGD
+559 NKKGAD
-573 AEDNGKAEA
+573 AEENGKLDA

-625 EGAVGS
+625 EGAAA